1 MDWSRIK
8 TVLIWIFAFVN
19 LFLLSV
25 YFDGTF
31 TSKTIDEDVIL
42 GTVEILRQNNIAIDK
57 ETVPKNLDNVKI
69 CSVENKF
76 ADVKAMLEAV
86 RNSSDEGV
94 LNTENIEIDG
104 ENFTCKFKLD
114 KEIRPEKLIKNSGL
128 LSSGDY
134 KKVEKDGE
142 VYYYL
147 SFENKVFFDSYIK
160 VKITNGKN
168 VEIFGKNW
176 LGDKVSQESVA
187 KIVSPAE
194 ILINFSTQYSGEK
207 DVKVDSMT
215 AGYFI
220 GERNETVRA
229 TASPVWEIS
238 TSDGAKCYYDMR
250 NGDLLK

>member
-1 MDWSRIK
+1 MDWSKIK

-31 TSKTIDEDVIL
+31 TSKTLDEDVIL
-42 GTVEILRQNNIAIDK
+42 GTVEILRQNNITID
-57 ETVPKNLDNVKI
+57 EATVPKNLDNVKI

-76 ADVKAMLEAV
+76 EDTKEMLETV
-86 RNSSDEGV
+86 RNSSDSGF
-94 LNTENIEIDG
+94 LNTENIEVDG
-104 ENFTCKFKLD
+104 ENFVCKIKLE
-114 KEIRPEKLIKNSGL
+114 KEIKAEKLIKDSGL
-128 LSSGDY
+128 ISYGDY
-134 KKVEKDGE
+134 KKVEKDDG
-142 VYYYL
+142 VYFYL

-160 VKITNGKN
+160 IKSDGKN
-168 VEIFGKNW
+168 VEICGKNW

-194 ILINFSTQYSGEK
+194 ILINFSTQYDGEK
-207 DVKVDSMT
+207 NVKVNSMT

-238 TSDGAKCYYDMR
+238 TLDGAKYYYDMR

>member
-1 MDWSRIK
+1 MDWSKIK

-25 YFDGTF
+25 YFVGTF
-31 TSKTIDEDVIL
+31 TSKTLDEDVIL
-42 GTVEILRQNNIAIDK
+42 GTVEILRQNNIEIDK

-76 ADVKAMLEAV
+76 ADVKSMLETAC
-86 RNSSDEGV
+86 NSSDEGF
-94 LNTENIEIDG
+94 LNTENIEING
-104 ENFTCKFKLD
+104 ENFVCKLKLD
-114 KEIRPEKLIKNSGL
+114 KEIRPEKLIKKSGL
-128 LSSGDY
+128 LSNGDY

-160 VKITNGKN
+160 VKSDGKN
-168 VEIFGKNW
+168 VEIYGKNW

-194 ILINFSTQYSGEK
+194 ILINFSTQYNGEK
-207 DVKVDSMT
+207 NVKINSMT

-238 TSDGAKCYYDMR
+238 TSDGDKCYYDMR

>member
-1 MDWSRIK
+1 MDWSKIK

-19 LFLLSV
+19 LFLLSI
-25 YFDGTF
+25 YFDVTF
-31 TSKTIDEDVIL
+31 TSKTLEEDVIT
-42 GTVEILRQNNIAIDK
+42 GTVEILRQNNITIDK

-76 ADVKAMLEAV
+76 ADIKEMLETV
-86 RNSSDEGV
+86 SNSSGNNL
-94 LNTENIEIDG
+94 LNSENLEIVG
-104 ENFTCKFKLD
+104 ENFVCNLKLD
-114 KEIRPEKLIKNSGL
+114 KEIKPEKLIKESGL
-128 LSSGDY
+128 ISYGDY
-134 KKVEKDGE
+134 KKVEKDKE
-142 VYYYL
+142 VYFYL

-160 VKITNGKN
+160 VKSDGKN
-168 VEIFGKNW
+168 VEICGKNW

-194 ILINFSTQYSGEK
+194 ILINFSTQYDGEK
-207 DVKVDSMT
+207 AIKVNSMT

-220 GERNETVRA
+220 GSRNETVRA

-238 TSDGAKCYYDMR
+238 TSDGEKYYYDMR

>member
-1 MDWSRIK
+1 M
-8 TVLIWIFAFVN
+8 
-19 LFLLSV
+19 
-25 YFDGTF
+25 
-31 TSKTIDEDVIL
+31 IL

-76 ADVKAMLEAV
+76 ADVKSMLETAC
-86 RNSSDEGV
+86 NSSDEGF

-104 ENFTCKFKLD
+104 ENFVCKLKLD
-114 KEIRPEKLIKNSGL
+114 KEIRPEKLIKKSGL
-128 LSSGDY
+128 LSNGDY

-160 VKITNGKN
+160 VKSDGKN
-168 VEIFGKNW
+168 VEIYGKNW

-194 ILINFSTQYSGEK
+194 ILINFSTQYNGEK
-207 DVKVDSMT
+207 NVKINSMT

-238 TSDGAKCYYDMR
+238 TSDGDKCYYDMR